1 MNTARAQPFLSNH
14 KTESFRTQ
22 QIFLRHPAGLI
33 QDFGMAEIIT
43 ACMTHDRDISDQ
55 VKTWRIGR
63 HDDHAGPKMG
73 RRFRVGYCHH
83 DGKGRT
89 IGRTGIPLLS
99 INHIVR
105 TVFDSGRIHH
115 DGIGARQFHFCHG
128 EATPDLSVYK
138 GLEIFFL
145 LCFRPVFVEN
155 FDISRIRRL
164 TAEDIMPQGRPAQ
177 NFRHQGVFHQV
188 QSHSPVFLRMVGGP
202 ELHLFHHPPLFGQF
216 GNHRFEIF
224 RQKFRL
230 QRNQFSF
237 DKFRHHADNG
247 LHFFRYGKIHHQP
260 PLKLC
265 KTGSPFATRFL
276 WLAQSILI

>member
-1 MNTARAQPFLSNH
+1 
-14 KTESFRTQ
+14 
-22 QIFLRHPAGLI
+22 
-33 QDFGMAEIIT
+33 MAEIIT

-73 RRFRVGYCHH
+73 RRFPGWLLPSRWQ
-83 DGKGRT
+83 GRA

-99 INHIVR
+99 INHIFR

-115 DGIGARQFHFCHG
+115 DGIGARNFHLCHG

-138 GLEIFFL
+138 GLEIFIS
-145 LCFRPVFVEN
+145 FVLP
-155 FDISRIRRL
+155 SRIRGEFRYFPGIRPL
-164 TAEDIMPQGRPAQ
+164 TAEDIMTQGATGPELPTPGRVPS
-177 NFRHQGVFHQV
+177 G
-188 QSHSPVFLRMVGGP
+188 PVPFPRILRMVGGP

-224 RQKFRL
+224 SSKNSGSSGISSSSYKF
-230 QRNQFSF
+230 QTTC
-237 DKFRHHADNG
+237 
-247 LHFFRYGKIHHQP
+247 RYGRAVFSDMVKSIINL

-265 KTGSPFATRFL
+265 KTGSPFAPAFRG
-276 WLAQSILI
+276 SRRDSCLIPVTGK